1 MIELLRT
8 HRVPGMDP
16 ITMLTAL
23 ARFVIRALARARR
36 YCPRGM
42 RGRHNLISKARLDCQ
57 SRTTPQHCIPV
68 ILELRT
74 GYLQRQTSIMLEPHA
89 TMDIR
94 SVYNYYIRKYIYT
107 STSATPTMD
116 RETVIY
122 NGKVTIRPLETWR
135 LGRSPEEP
143 QPPSREDGHTLRTV
157 RENSPNAWWSVAKR
171 SRNRLRRSNHALSS
185 LAKPLEAPPTPAM
198 ALVLASGLFST
209 TVYDRSRLVA

>member
-23 ARFVIRALARARR
+23 ARFVIKALARARR

-42 RGRHNLISKARLDCQ
+42 RGRHNLISKARLNCQ
-57 SRTTPQHCIPV
+57 SRTPHQHCIPV

-94 SVYNYYIRKYIYT
+94 SVYNYYIRKYTYT
-107 STSATPTMD
+107 RTGATPTMD

-122 NGKVTIRPLETWR
+122 NGKVTIRPLETETWR
-135 LGRSPEEP
+135 SLEEL
-143 QPPSREDGHTLRTV
+143 QPPSRDDGPRKLANT
-157 RENSPNAWWSVAKR
+157 WWSVAKR

>member
-1 MIELLRT
+1 VCDMIELLRT

-16 ITMLTAL
+16 IIMLTAL

-57 SRTTPQHCIPV
+57 SRTPHQHCIPV

-94 SVYNYYIRKYIYT
+94 SVYNYYIRKFIYT
-107 STSATPTMD
+107 STGATPTMD

-135 LGRSPEEP
+135 LGGVWRS
-143 QPPSREDGHTLRTV
+143 SSHRRETTV
-157 RENSPNAWWSVAKR
+157 RENSPIPGGAWQNVLETASDGPITLCLPLPSRWKRPRHRPWPWCWRRGFSV
-171 SRNRLRRSNHALSS
+171 RRC
-185 LAKPLEAPPTPAM
+185 M
-198 ALVLASGLFST
+198 IG
-209 TVYDRSRLVA
+209 YD